1 MLTGERR
8 DLLEGVEDLDIR
20 VEIHEIAAIVG
31 QKVAQERRLDRS
43 CEFRDVINR
52 RELADFR
59 AVQPDIAQSQA
70 LKRFPARIER
80 SLLCLS
86 TKSRGSPRME
96 RSVVSMRE
104 PC

>member
-1 MLTGERR
+1 MLTGQRR

-20 VEIHEIAAIVG
+20 IEIYEIAAIVG
-31 QKVAQERRLDRS
+31 EKVAQEGRLDRS
-43 CEFRDVINR
+43 RELGDVINR

-80 SLLCLS
+80 SLL
-86 TKSRGSPRME
+86 
-96 RSVVSMRE
+96 VVDDENGEVAVGVM
-104 PC
+104 